1 MIEITDLRRIYHM
14 GNVEVKALDGVT
26 LTIGKGEFLGIMGAS
41 GSGKTTLLHMV
52 GLLDQ
57 PTSGRIMIDGL
68 DILGL
73 TDYEKTMFRLYK
85 LGYVFQDYALVP
97 DLTVME
103 NVSLPAMLRKD
114 RTEAQV
120 KKDSYSI
127 LEKIGLCDRRD
138 HLPRELSG
146 GQQQR
151 VGLARSL
158 AMDPPLLLMDEPFG
172 ALDPV
177 LRHQLQQEFLGIRK
191 QLNKTILFV
200 THDVEEAFRLGDRVG
215 VVAEG
220 KLIRVGTPEDLIMNP
235 GSFAVASLIGAEH
248 RMRYLENLSVKAL
261 MIPIEP
267 SRVLDGNLF
276 IDDARE
282 ELIASRADY
291 ILVGREGVVEGI
303 FYPQDL
309 LTAGGKDM
317 QLGGQAH
324 RLPVFDSSTMA
335 SEALSAMK
343 RQGVSIARISEPGG
357 TGGLFVMDEIMRRLL

>member
-1 MIEITDLRRIYHM
+1 
-14 GNVEVKALDGVT
+14 
-26 LTIGKGEFLGIMGAS
+26 MGAS

-151 VGLARSL
+151 V
-158 AMDPPLLLMDEPFG
+158 
-172 ALDPV
+172 
-177 LRHQLQQEFLGIRK
+177 
-191 QLNKTILFV
+191 
-200 THDVEEAFRLGDRVG
+200 
-215 VVAEG
+215 
-220 KLIRVGTPEDLIMNP
+220 
-235 GSFAVASLIGAEH
+235 
-248 RMRYLENLSVKAL
+248 
-261 MIPIEP
+261 
-267 SRVLDGNLF
+267 
-276 IDDARE
+276 
-282 ELIASRADY
+282 
-291 ILVGREGVVEGI
+291 
-303 FYPQDL
+303 
-309 LTAGGKDM
+309 
-317 QLGGQAH
+317 
-324 RLPVFDSSTMA
+324 
-335 SEALSAMK
+335 
-343 RQGVSIARISEPGG
+343 SIARAMVNKPDILFADEPCANLDSENSRMVLDLFHEINEEMQQTIIMVSHEDWHKEYFHRIVRLRDGKIFSDG
-357 TGGLFVMDEIMRRLL
+357 TNGAHHH